1 MTLMLSGIGAS
12 RGIAI
17 GKAHVIERG
26 QPEIPEYQLL
36 PDQIDNEVIRFQQ
49 AITTA
54 SQQLE
59 SIRERIPAHTPA
71 DIATFIDTHL
81 LMLRDSA
88 LSEAPARIIRERQ
101 CNAEWAIRLQLDSL
115 VQVFDEMD
123 DPYLKTRKDDVI
135 HVGNRILRVLLNQ
148 ETQAHAAEVLLE
160 GAIVIADD
168 LTPADTILLQHQH
181 IGAFVTEYGGPM
193 SHTAIMARSLNIPA
207 VLGVHHAREYL
218 RNEEQLIVDGS
229 QGVIIADPDKRTLK
243 HYQKKQKKERRY
255 LTGLRKLTRAPAMT
269 LDGAA
274 VSLQANIELPGDM
287 DDARKANAAGI
298 GLYRTEFLF
307 MNRNGLPDEEEQY
320 QAYRHMLE
328 SLPDRPVTIR
338 TLDLGADKSTDGHD
352 GGAPPTNPALGL
364 RAIRLCLRD
373 PGLFKPQLRAILR
386 ASAHGKCRLMIPM
399 LSNTQELFQ
408 VLCLI
413 EEIRHEL
420 REEGHAFDPEMPIG
434 GMIEVPAAAI
444 SADAFAQHLDF
455 LSIGT
460 NDLIQYTLAIDRID
474 DEVNY
479 LFDPLHPAVLHLIHH
494 VITAG
499 QRNGIPVSMCGEMA
513 GDIRYTRLLLGLGLR
528 EFSMQSTRLL
538 EVKSIINKTRLSDLE
553 DGIRRILDCQHSDI
567 TAALVEDLNH
577 S

>member
-255 LTGLRKLTRAPAMT
+255 LTSLRKLTRAPAMT